1 MVAHMMFSD
10 SHEEK
15 VFLGERGI
23 EGNTVIP
30 FAFLLAKGVV
40 ELSN

>member
-1 MVAHMMFSD
+1 MMFSD

-23 EGNTVIP
+23 EGNAVIP
-30 FAFLLAKGVV
+30 FAFFLGKR
-40 ELSN
+40 SC